1 MSRSFDS
8 ITHDD
13 DHHHAPTPSQ
23 QQQQVS
29 KNGKPSLPSQ
39 NTTKNENNQHST
51 SSSSSFVHCHN
62 FLDKIFTNCSNDP
75 VGNVH
80 RTWSITLLMMAIY
93 LIITIFQSKCVWS
106 LVFLVCVSKYDLHAI
121 TRTRCFTKRSLTPC
135 CVVAIAMFVFLIDS
149 CIPVLT
155 RQSYIYTLRIVVA
168 IIIIIIIMD
177 HPHHQPYYWRVY
189 GTG

>member
-8 ITHDD
+8 ITHDE

-51 SSSSSFVHCHN
+51 SSSSFVHCHN

-93 LIITIFQSKCVWS
+93 LIITIFQSKCVCVCGHWFFGVCQSTTYIPS
-106 LVFLVCVSKYDLHAI
+106 LEHVVSQNVHSLHVALLLLRCSFFL
-121 TRTRCFTKRSLTPC
+121 
-135 CVVAIAMFVFLIDS
+135 LI
-149 CIPVLT
+149 
-155 RQSYIYTLRIVVA
+155 
-168 IIIIIIIMD
+168 
-177 HPHHQPYYWRVY
+177 RVY
-189 GTG
+189 WYLLDSHTFTHFES

>member
-8 ITHDD
+8 NTHDD

-23 QQQQVS
+23 QQQQQQQVS
-29 KNGKPSLPSQ
+29 KNGKPSPPSQ

-51 SSSSSFVHCHN
+51 STSTSFVHCHN

-93 LIITIFQSKCVWS
+93 LIITIFQSKC
-106 LVFLVCVSKYDLHAI
+106 LCV
-121 TRTRCFTKRSLTPC
+121 
-135 CVVAIAMFVFLIDS
+135 
-149 CIPVLT
+149 
-155 RQSYIYTLRIVVA
+155 
-168 IIIIIIIMD
+168 
-177 HPHHQPYYWRVY
+177 
-189 GTG
+189 